1 MSRTEDTEI
10 KLLKVTGGL
19 IFVMLS
25 IPTRPSISCLHFG
38 KMLTLLFLCVY
49 SNTVF

>member
-10 KLLKVTGGL
+10 KLLKVTDGL
-19 IFVMLS
+19 LFVMLF
-25 IPTRPSISCLHFG
+25 IPTRPSISCLHFV
-38 KMLTLLFLCVY
+38 KMSTHLFLCAY

>member
-10 KLLKVTGGL
+10 KLLKVTDGL
-19 IFVMLS
+19 LFVMLFM
-25 IPTRPSISCLHFG
+25 PTRPSISCLHFV
-38 KMLTLLFLCVY
+38 KMLTLLFLCAY

>member
-10 KLLKVTGGL
+10 KLLKVTDGL
-19 IFVMLS
+19 LFVMLF
-25 IPTRPSISCLHFG
+25 IPTRPSIGCLDFV
-38 KMLTLLFLCVY
+38 KMLTHLFLCVY